1 MEMMMGDGLS
11 RSSFFRSWDDDPIQ
25 NLARNHF
32 LNLLGAEVEYY
43 GADEGDGTFKVDG
56 VVFKVLEDP
65 DDGYRSYLKTVD
77 YTNEH
82 NSIFFKSPL
91 ALVKIETYD
100 DQDEDNGYIN
110 QANQGY
116 RLVDVVDGHVWLRFG
131 THNYDDYYPMF
142 IFSHRPK
149 VNEE

>member
-1 MEMMMGDGLS
+1 MIE
-11 RSSFFRSWDDDPIQ
+11 SSFFRGWDDDPVQ
-25 NLARNHF
+25 NLARDHF

-43 GADEGDGTFKVDG
+43 GADSGDNTFNIDG

-65 DDGYRSYLKTVD
+65 DDGYRSYLNTVD

-91 ALVKIETYD
+91 ALVRIETYD
-100 DQDEDNGYIN
+100 IREDSEYLS

-116 RLVDVVDGHVWLRFG
+116 QLVDIADDHVWLRFG

-142 IFSHRPK
+142 IFNHYPK
-149 VNEE
+149 INE